1 MDYRVLLKEENEA
14 VKERAQLA
22 AERIREI
29 ASGKNEKVEG
39 ELGKYFK
46 TVAAFLEKC
55 DAIYAAVSDG
65 ILDRCT
71 LEDLQRENRK
81 FYEEIFPENYEASY
95 ANPAYAVKTL
105 GEEYG
110 RILSFLYTEL
120 RSERVFCFEQNLEKI
135 TILNE
140 LFIEIYCM
148 FESGDVSYHQVKDVI
163 YWFLYDYADAWM
175 GWRVREMLDPSLSFA
190 SDIVMGADLS
200 DIRYLYFYGEYI
212 SENEIRMAQYL
223 SSLPQ

>member
-120 RSERVFCFEQNLEKI
+120 RSERV
-135 TILNE
+135 
-140 LFIEIYCM
+140 Y
-148 FESGDVSYHQVKDVI
+148 
-163 YWFLYDYADAWM
+163 
-175 GWRVREMLDPSLSFA
+175 
-190 SDIVMGADLS
+190 
-200 DIRYLYFYGEYI
+200 
-212 SENEIRMAQYL
+212 
-223 SSLPQ
+223 